1 MCYTIKWSDRGV
13 IWTYAGVLTG
23 NALIESNLAIYNDP
37 RFETIDYQI
46 VDLRGVEEFRV
57 LSQHMEKVAAL
68 DVAASKLNSHIR
80 VAVVSPVVTGRHM
93 TRTYTKIRRITGK
106 RKSLTIMP
114 LPTNGRRRSWPRTN
128 SKGSVPN
135 GTKLRC

>member
-93 TRTYTKIRRITGK
+93 TRTYTENTPENHWETQVFDDYAAAYQWATQVVA
-106 RKSLTIMP
+106 SDQ
-114 LPTNGRRRSWPRTN
+114 
-128 SKGSVPN
+128 
-135 GTKLRC
+135 